1 MKKIEFGAKPKAS
14 RQLATA
20 DAWVEARK
28 DAEEPPKHQASKPPM
43 KRLTIDID
51 VSLHKKVKSQCALQ
65 DLDMAEVVRDLLE
78 KRFGE

>member
-14 RQLATA
+14 RQPATA

-28 DAEEPPKHQASKPPM
+28 DAEEQPKQQASKLPL
-43 KRLTIDID
+43 KRLTIDIP

-65 DLDMAEVVRDLLE
+65 NLNMAEVVRDLLE
-78 KRFGE
+78 KRFAE